1 MLSMCLVLL
10 QNPED
15 SLRFEE
21 FYNKFYSTV
30 FFIAKTHLITNEA
43 AEDCAQEIMINFA
56 KDFHNIKQD
65 FDDIS
70 FRGYVKVVAK
80 GISVDMYRKEK
91 KHLEN
96 LVDADVAEYSDVAV
110 EELDVFDEVL
120 LKDAL
125 NAMPEAYRFVF
136 YLKYCYEF
144 TGAEIAAK
152 MGISQESVRYKCMR
166 GMKFVR
172 EYIKEAEK

>member
-1 MLSMCLVLL
+1 MLSICLGLL
-10 QNPED
+10 ENPED
-15 SLRFEE
+15 NLRFEE

-30 FFIAKTHLITNEA
+30 FFIAKEHLRTNEA
-43 AEDCAQEIMINFA
+43 AEDCAQEIMIKFA

-65 FDDIS
+65 FDDINI
-70 FRGYVKVVAK
+70 RGYVNVVAS

-96 LVDADVAEYSDVAV
+96 LVDADVTEYRNLAL

-120 LKDAL
+120 LKDAI

-136 YLKYCYEF
+136 LS
-144 TGAEIAAK
+144 EILL
-152 MGISQESVRYKCMR
+152 
-166 GMKFVR
+166 
-172 EYIKEAEK
+172 